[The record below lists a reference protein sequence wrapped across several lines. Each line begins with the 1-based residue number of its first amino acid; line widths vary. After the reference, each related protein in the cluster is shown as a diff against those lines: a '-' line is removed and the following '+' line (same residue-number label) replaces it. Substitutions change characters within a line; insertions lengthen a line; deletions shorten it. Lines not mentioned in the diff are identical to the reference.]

1 LDSDRDRKHFNVYLD
16 DKDMDTYKSNL
27 YTSDLAR
34 LADRNIKKVDDI
46 SENNAI
52 SDYFAKMTFVAMM
65 QAGTNKSKFNFLNIT
80 NFDKFLSIMNAEV
93 AEFLTSP
100 AKAKIVNN
108 FTNVF
113 FSQNSTD
120 NFTKYRF
127 KDYLTNFDVAEAEAS
142 KSETEETEGE
152 ENQSEKLV
160 KRKNLLATSN
170 PNVFVYNDLAGTEK
184 AYKYA
189 VDNNL
194 DVTFVY
200 GFTIGQKQQFDKM
213 TDAQMK
219 KAKLIGQVLLK
230 KIAGNSSVGIVIG
243 QDQASD
249 NFSKTDPKY
258 YDAIKKM
265 IENQIQEIVQVVEA
279 GNNVA
284 FSIDGYGDVETMP
297 KEIYDYLSRRLFE
310 EFQYLNPGSGMVQE
324 VAQEVAKYQ
333 PVTDA
338 EILAK
343 FEGEN
348 DVLMC

>member
-1 LDSDRDRKHFNVYLD
+1 
-16 DKDMDTYKSNL
+16 M
-27 YTSDLAR
+27 
-34 LADRNIKKVDDI
+34 
-46 SENNAI
+46 
-52 SDYFAKMTFVAMM
+52 
-65 QAGTNKSKFNFLNIT
+65 
-80 NFDKFLSIMNAEV
+80 
-93 AEFLTSP
+93 
-100 AKAKIVNN
+100 
-108 FTNVF
+108 
-113 FSQNSTD
+113 
-120 NFTKYRF
+120 
-127 KDYLTNFDVAEAEAS
+127 
-142 KSETEETEGE
+142 
-152 ENQSEKLV
+152 
-160 KRKNLLATSN
+160 
-170 PNVFVYNDLAGTEK
+170 FVYNDLAGTEK

-189 VDNNL
+189 VDNNP

-219 KAKLIGQVLLK
+219 KAKLTGQALLK

-310 EFQYLNPGSGMVQE
+310 EFQYLNPGSGIVQE